1 MSRRIQVSARR
12 KCYRLR
18 DPPVLCLVVVVVV
31 VVVFFSPNRSFY
43 STTPVV
49 DPVPILILH
58 IREIQIMWS
67 QTVGQRKTKMQSR
80 INQSRQIK
88 CQHTGYE
95 ITTNTLTKKITT
107 TKNKTSKT
115 NGILR

>member
-67 QTVGQRKTKMQSR
+67 DCGTEK
-80 INQSRQIK
+80 NQNAIA
-88 CQHTGYE
+88 
-95 ITTNTLTKKITT
+95 N
-107 TKNKTSKT
+107 
-115 NGILR
+115 